1 MAIPNAQKRLKIRR
15 VVKNGELVLASDEQP
30 LPKFR
35 DEAEFDILIDA
46 TYVTDTSRLNE
57 IEGESAVPF
66 LPKGTRLLAQV
77 NADNVP
83 DDLRRFLHREPSL
96 IDGYAVVEFTLH
108 EDVDL
113 RFRAGR
119 DASLYDVKCF
129 IEPLTYI
136 NDNPY
141 AKSINHAY
149 TLITRHFEPH
159 RISTGGNVFNKVFYQ
174 SSDAD
179 YWVPLRYL
187 RDEIQQRQIE
197 TANKSDNE

>member
-1 MAIPNAQKRLKIRR
+1 MALPNTQKRLKIPC
-15 VVKNGELVLASDEQP
+15 VVKNGMLVLASDGQP

-83 DDLRRFLHREPSL
+83 DNLRRFLHREPGF

-113 RFRAGR
+113 RLRAGR
-119 DASLYDVKCF
+119 DATLSGVKCF
-129 IEPLTYI
+129 LEFLSYI
-136 NDNPY
+136 NDKPY
-141 AKSINHAY
+141 ATSINHAY

-174 SSDAD
+174 SSDAN

-197 TANKSDNE
+197 TDKKSDNE